1 MKREEWK
8 SRLGFIWAAV
18 GSAVGLGNIWRFPYV
33 VGENGGALFVL
44 LYLLCLAAV
53 AFPIL
58 VAEILIGRKAKSSPF
73 QSFKSLGRS
82 RIWGLGGKL
91 TIVTGFLV
99 SSFYGVIAGWTLG
112 YLVQAFFGNLTN
124 FTSGAEAVSYF
135 EKVTSSPF
143 WSIGTFFLLMG
154 CCYWILSSGVKKG
167 IEGANKVMMPLLM
180 FVLLLLAF
188 RGLLL
193 PGGTKALKFLFS
205 PDFSQ
210 LSGKVVLMALGQAFF
225 SLSLGQGTMVTYGS
239 YLSQKENVTTTTL
252 PIALFGIFISIF
264 AGMAIFSIVFTAG
277 GSVSSGEGLM
287 FETLPVIFSKMHGGY
302 FFCLLFFGLIFMAGL
317 TSQISALEP
326 LIAYLVDEKRWK
338 RKRATLTAVIASFA
352 VGIPSALSFGPWK
365 EVRFFGK
372 NFFEIVSGGA
382 VNLLIPIGGLLA
394 ALFAG
399 WRWGLKKSMAHLH
412 EGADELLERKPFIES
427 YLRFTI
433 KYLAPLIIIIIL
445 FDQLI

>member
-44 LYLLCLAAV
+44 LYLICLAVV

-58 VAEILIGRKAKSSPF
+58 VAEIVIGRKAKSSPF
-73 QSFKSLGRS
+73 RSFLSLGRS
-82 RIWGLGGKL
+82 KIWGAGGKL

-112 YLVQAFFGNLTN
+112 YLVQAFFGNLTGFAGN
-124 FTSGAEAVSYF
+124 AEAVSYF
-135 EKVTSSPF
+135 EKVTSSPL
-143 WSIGTFFLLMG
+143 WSLGTFFLLMG
-154 CCYWILSSGVKKG
+154 CCYWILASGVKKG

-180 FVLLLLAF
+180 VVLFLLAL
-188 RGLLL
+188 RGLVL
-193 PGGTKALKFLFS
+193 PGGGEALRFLFS
-205 PDFSQ
+205 PDWSQ

-239 YLSQKENVTTTTL
+239 YLNQKENIATTTL
-252 PIALFGIFISIF
+252 PIALFGVFISLF
-264 AGMAIFSIVFTAG
+264 AGIAIFSIVFTG
-277 GSVSSGEGLM
+277 GGVISSGEGLM
-287 FETLPVIFSKMHGGY
+287 FETLPVIFSKMRGGY

-326 LIAYLVDEKRWK
+326 LIAFLVDEKRWK
-338 RKRATLTAVIASFA
+338 RRRASLVAIIASFA

-365 EVRFFGK
+365 ELR
-372 NFFEIVSGGA
+372 FFEIVSGVS

-394 ALFAG
+394 AILAG
-399 WRWGLKKSMAHLH
+399 WRWGLKNSMAHLR
-412 EGADELLERKPFIES
+412 EGAEEFFVRKPFIAS
-427 YLRFTI
+427 YLRFSI
-433 KYLAPLIIIIIL
+433 KFLAPVVIIIIL
-445 FDQLI
+445 FDQLF